1 MFKVSDEVMIRYVNT
16 LSHEIEIFYKNNR
29 PYARIHKI
37 GGYDFK
43 YKIPNTKDYI
53 ANRNITSV
61 EMQCKYLKEFRKI
74 NNLNLGQLRY
84 REGYGDK
91 KDYFYVNVSRNRYFR
106 RITKNILDTS
116 ESNDVFKKYSF
127 LEDENKKGQLRIKVE
142 DVTYDELNSEYYLEL
157 LEREK
162 DRLRRKLANLRHKYF
177 WNGFIYKKHL
187 YLDRRK

>member
-37 GGYDFK
+37 GGYEFK

-84 REGYGDK
+84 REDMEIK
-91 KDYFYVNVSRNRYFR
+91 
-106 RITKNILDTS
+106 RITFMLMSLEIGILG
-116 ESNDVFKKYSF
+116 E
-127 LEDENKKGQLRIKVE
+127 
-142 DVTYDELNSEYYLEL
+142 
-157 LEREK
+157 
-162 DRLRRKLANLRHKYF
+162 
-177 WNGFIYKKHL
+177 
-187 YLDRRK
+187 